1 VWRALSRAEERGWR
15 DSESPSP
22 QTNPTSPHTP
32 MPSRLPHC
40 LAGRKNAIDKNQSRT
55 HTEGHSKW
63 PLTVL
68 PVVGALE
75 LQRRLAEVV
84 F

>member
-1 VWRALSRAEERGWR
+1 
-15 DSESPSP
+15 
-22 QTNPTSPHTP
+22 